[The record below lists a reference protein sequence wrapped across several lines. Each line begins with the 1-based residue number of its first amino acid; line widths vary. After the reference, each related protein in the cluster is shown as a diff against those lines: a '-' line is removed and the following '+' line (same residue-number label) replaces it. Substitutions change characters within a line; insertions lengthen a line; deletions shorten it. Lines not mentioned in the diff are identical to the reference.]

1 MILGVVKTNFL
12 NYYIYSNKEKNRTI
26 MSKSFNTIFSLILL
40 FFIEGCLADEDDL
53 DLDFEFDFSRHQKST
68 LENFPMQAIDQ
79 EALSDAAIEGALLV
93 QTREDQNSDGSGKPI
108 YEKLK
113 EEDQK
118 KQTEE
123 VLSDS
128 EKDLVETDQLL
139 KFSEILPSQP
149 QFQPIIYQQPTG
161 RTYTEHHTTTLD
173 RPLRID

>member
-1 MILGVVKTNFL
+1 
-12 NYYIYSNKEKNRTI
+12 
-26 MSKSFNTIFSLILL
+26 MSKSLNTIFSLVLV
-40 FFIEGCLADEDDL
+40 FFIEGCLADDDDL

-93 QTREDQNSDGSGKPI
+93 QTQGNQSSDENGKPV

-123 VLSDS
+123 VLSDT
-128 EKDLVETDQLL
+128 EKDLVESDQLL
-139 KFSEILPSQP
+139 RFSEILPSQP

-161 RTYTEHHTTTLD
+161 RTYTDHQTTTLE
-173 RPLRID
+173 RP

>member
-1 MILGVVKTNFL
+1 MIQAVVKTNFL
-12 NYYIYSNKEKNRTI
+12 NYYIYSSKEKNRAS
-26 MSKSFNTIFSLILL
+26 MLKSSNTIFSLILL
-40 FFIEGCLADEDDL
+40 FFIEGSFADDDDL

-68 LENFPMQAIDQ
+68 LDNFPMQAIDQ

-93 QTREDQNSDGSGKPI
+93 QTRENQNSDDNGKPI

-118 KQTEE
+118 LQTEE

-128 EKDLVETDQLL
+128 EKDLIEPDQLR

-161 RTYTEHHTTTLD
+161 RTYTDHHTTTIE
-173 RPLRID
+173 RQ

>member
-1 MILGVVKTNFL
+1 
-12 NYYIYSNKEKNRTI
+12 
-26 MSKSFNTIFSLILL
+26 MSKSLNTIFSLVLV
-40 FFIEGCLADEDDL
+40 FFIEGCLADDDDL

-93 QTREDQNSDGSGKPI
+93 QTQGNQSNDENGKPV

-123 VLSDS
+123 VLSDT
-128 EKDLVETDQLL
+128 EKDLVESDQLR

-161 RTYTEHHTTTLD
+161 RTYTDHQTTTLE
-173 RPLRID
+173 RP

>member
-1 MILGVVKTNFL
+1 
-12 NYYIYSNKEKNRTI
+12 
-26 MSKSFNTIFSLILL
+26 MSKSLNTIFSLVLV
-40 FFIEGCLADEDDL
+40 FFIEGCLADDDDL

-93 QTREDQNSDGSGKPI
+93 QTQGNQSNDENGKPV

-123 VLSDS
+123 VLSDT
-128 EKDLVETDQLL
+128 EKDLVESDQLL
-139 KFSEILPSQP
+139 RFSEILPSQP

-161 RTYTEHHTTTLD
+161 RTYTDHQTTTLE
-173 RPLRID
+173 RP

>member
-1 MILGVVKTNFL
+1 
-12 NYYIYSNKEKNRTI
+12 
-26 MSKSFNTIFSLILL
+26 MSKSLNTIFSLVLV
-40 FFIEGCLADEDDL
+40 FFIEGCLADDDDL

-93 QTREDQNSDGSGKPI
+93 QTQGNQSNDENGKPV

-123 VLSDS
+123 VLSDT
-128 EKDLVETDQLL
+128 EKDLVESDQLR

-173 RPLRID
+173 RP